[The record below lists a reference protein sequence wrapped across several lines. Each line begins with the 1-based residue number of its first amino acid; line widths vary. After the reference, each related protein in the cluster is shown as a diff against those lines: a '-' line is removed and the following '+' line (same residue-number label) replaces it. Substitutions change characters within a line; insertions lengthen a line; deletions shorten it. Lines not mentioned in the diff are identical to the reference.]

1 MKYPELIACI
11 KKGAL
16 RPLYL
21 IHGEEDYLI
30 QEAVRLITEKAI
42 DPGARDFN
50 FNAVYARDMPGLE
63 LVNLCQTLP
72 FMSEMRLVIVKDL
85 DAYKAADLEHMVPYL
100 NDPSPSTCLVMLS
113 NQGRFEKKAVISAV
127 EAHGVVTRVFQL
139 RDNEIVNWVISK
151 AKEKGLAFPADA
163 AQLLWQII
171 GSDLQKLVNELEKIG
186 IYLKDRKAVSFD
198 DVKAVAGD
206 FREYTSFDLANA
218 VGAKNREKAL
228 LILFRLVQ
236 EGEAPVG
243 LLASIAWH
251 FRRLTIVKSLE
262 REGVHSDEAMKK
274 LRPPVIFHQVAQ
286 FKEQVR
292 RYTLDELRDVFEAL
306 LSADRMLKS
315 SSMSGRLVL
324 ERMIL
329 RMCGL

>member
-72 FMSEMRLVIVKDL
+72 FISEMRLVIVKDL

-113 NQGRFEKKAVISAV
+113 NQGRFEKKAVTSAV

-151 AKEKGLAFPADA
+151 AKEKGLAIPADA

-186 IYLKDRKAVSFD
+186 IYLKDRKTVSFD

-206 FREYTSFDLANA
+206 
-218 VGAKNREKAL
+218 
-228 LILFRLVQ
+228 
-236 EGEAPVG
+236 
-243 LLASIAWH
+243 
-251 FRRLTIVKSLE
+251 
-262 REGVHSDEAMKK
+262 
-274 LRPPVIFHQVAQ
+274 
-286 FKEQVR
+286 
-292 RYTLDELRDVFEAL
+292 
-306 LSADRMLKS
+306 
-315 SSMSGRLVL
+315 
-324 ERMIL
+324 
-329 RMCGL
+329 

>member
-1 MKYPELIACI
+1 
-11 KKGAL
+11 
-16 RPLYL
+16 
-21 IHGEEDYLI
+21 
-30 QEAVRLITEKAI
+30 
-42 DPGARDFN
+42 
-50 FNAVYARDMPGLE
+50 
-63 LVNLCQTLP
+63 
-72 FMSEMRLVIVKDL
+72 
-85 DAYKAADLEHMVPYL
+85 
-100 NDPSPSTCLVMLS
+100 MLS
-113 NQGRFEKKAVISAV
+113 NQGRFEKKAVTSAV

-151 AKEKGLAFPADA
+151 AKEKGLAIPADA

-198 DVKAVAGD
+198 AVKAVAGD

-262 REGVHSDEAMKK
+262 REGVPSDEAMKK

-286 FKEQVR
+286 FKAQVR

-329 RMCGL
+329 RMCGV